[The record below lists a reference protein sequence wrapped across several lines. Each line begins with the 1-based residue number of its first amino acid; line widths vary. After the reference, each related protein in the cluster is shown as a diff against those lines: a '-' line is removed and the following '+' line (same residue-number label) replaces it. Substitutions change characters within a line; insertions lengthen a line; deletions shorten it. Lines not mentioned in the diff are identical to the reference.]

1 MQYTLKNK
9 DKDALSFD
17 FEQIDKRGKF
27 SNINIIDE
35 KILPITINADTVNTD
50 LKSWIAARKI
60 PKGRQ
65 LAQNILKKIGKEDTI
80 LRYIDVSLGLSLND
94 TYWVVPANKN
104 YQWKDVN
111 LYHNDF
117 DEALQ
122 MAAFG
127 HNIPYKGKRSPEL
140 TTNGMLKKCWN
151 KEKDGIYL
159 YKGST
164 ITEAFAEY
172 YNYQI
177 AKALELD
184 AVPYDIIEFDNEIVS
199 RCPLFTNENEG
210 YAPIE
215 FFIHK
220 EIGDTD
226 DVYREDCADFYGQ
239 EAFEDLMVYDA
250 LIGNIDRHSY
260 NFGMIVDNNT
270 NKILR
275 PAPIFDNG
283 NGLLGCYLKGS
294 SVNKSYKTQYERGAS
309 AFNLFFDEQLNMY
322 LKDRHIPKLEKLLD
336 FSFERHPKY
345 NLDEKNL
352 VEFEDLLHEKVR
364 LALNSYSPPAPE
376 M

>member
-1 MQYTLKNK
+1 MKNK
-9 DKDALSFD
+9 DKDVLTFD
-17 FEQIDKRGKF
+17 FEQIDKKGKF
-27 SNINIIDE
+27 SNIRIIDE
-35 KILPITINADTVNTD
+35 KLLPITVNANTVNTD

-94 TYWVVPANKN
+94 TYWVIPDGKK
-104 YQWKDVN
+104 YQWKEVN
-111 LYHNDF
+111 LYANDF

-127 HNIPYKGKRSPEL
+127 HDIPYRGKRSPEL

-151 KEKDGIYL
+151 KEADGIYL
-159 YKGST
+159 YKSST

-177 AKALELD
+177 AKVLGFE
-184 AVPYDIIEFDNEIVS
+184 AVPYDIIKFNNEIVS

-210 YAPIE
+210 YAPID
-215 FFIHK
+215 FFVHK
-220 EIGDTD
+220 EIGDLD
-226 DVYREDCADFYGQ
+226 EVYREDCADFYGQ
-239 EAFEDLMVYDA
+239 EKFEDLMVYDA
-250 LIGNIDRHSY
+250 LIGNIDRHGY
-260 NFGMIVDNNT
+260 NFGMIVDNDS

-283 NGLLGCYLKGS
+283 NGLLGSYLKDP
-294 SVNKSYKTQYERGAS
+294 SVNKTYKTQYERGVT
-309 AFNLFFDEQLNMY
+309 AFSLSFDEQLDMY
-322 LKDRHIPKLEKLLD
+322 LRDRHIPNLEKLLN
-336 FSFERHPKY
+336 FKFKRHPKY
-345 NLDEKNL
+345 NLKEKNL

-364 LALNSYSPPAPE
+364 MALDNYKSPALK